1 MDNEMNLELFQP
13 NLMIEKAK
21 QEIRICDSISEKYGL
36 SLSEQEIAELVEC
49 RQNALSASGRVEFAG
64 GILPKLIYAFCDS
77 PYIDQSNYADT
88 LAELQEAF
96 YYYKTDSMDRFSDD
110 ELIEFMVKVFNGRA
124 QGSTEYLIG
133 TSLASLCRLQEK
145 SLILMMLTK
154 RVIYFE

>member
-64 GILPKLIYAFCDS
+64 GFF
-77 PYIDQSNYADT
+77 QN
-88 LAELQEAF
+88 
-96 YYYKTDSMDRFSDD
+96 
-110 ELIEFMVKVFNGRA
+110 
-124 QGSTEYLIG
+124 
-133 TSLASLCRLQEK
+133 
-145 SLILMMLTK
+145 
-154 RVIYFE
+154 